1 MPRVLPKIGGIK
13 ITNNPVKQDVPIK
26 QDMFSMLDN
35 ISQLHALIRFDRVIS
50 CGL

>member
-1 MPRVLPKIGGIK
+1 MPRINAQISGIK
-13 ITNNPVKQDVPIK
+13 ITNNTVKEDVPIK
-26 QDMFSMLDN
+26 QNMFSMLDN